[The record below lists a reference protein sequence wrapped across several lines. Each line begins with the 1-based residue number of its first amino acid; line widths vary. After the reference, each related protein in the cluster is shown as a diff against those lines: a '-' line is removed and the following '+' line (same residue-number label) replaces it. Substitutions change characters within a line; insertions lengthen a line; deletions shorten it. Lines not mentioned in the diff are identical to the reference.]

1 MLLTEFDEELHDKV
15 TFEAGKAEGIAE
27 GKAEGIAAGKVEGKV
42 EVLANLVVNGLLSL
56 NDAVAQINLSK
67 EEFIDEAR
75 SLNIIIN
82 R

>member
-1 MLLTEFDEELHDKV
+1 MTEFDEELHDKV